1 MGARP
6 QTYDQGLEPVLHTG
20 LEKCSPSVEGIV
32 KNYGML
38 VRPIARKI
46 FSRARCHI
54 DIDDL
59 VQIGRVAL
67 VECAYAFVD
76 RDRERFV
83 AYATMRMRGAM
94 IDELRRTATISRG
107 AIGLRRRFDKVREV
121 LAGGLGRQ
129 PSAAEMALQV
139 GMSVSDYS
147 AAEATTHSLEFA
159 PMLESYSDHDQKFAD
174 LTTPD
179 AHATLEIQRT
189 QGDISTAVGKLSRR
203 EQIVLHLFF
212 VEELSLADIGEEL
225 EICGARVCQIK
236 KAALARLRPKLG
248 GWVVH

>member
-1 MGARP
+1 MGARL
-6 QTYDQGLEPVLHTG
+6 QSFGRELETVLHAG
-20 LEKCSPSVEGIV
+20 LGKCSPDVEQIV
-32 KNYGML
+32 KSYGML

-46 FSRARCHI
+46 FLRTGNHI

-76 RDRERFV
+76 RDRDRFA

-107 AIGLRRRFDKVREV
+107 AIRFRRRFDKARNT

-129 PSAAEMALQV
+129 PCTAEMAQQV
-139 GMSVSDYS
+139 QMSVPDYS
-147 AAEATTHSLEFA
+147 AAEATTHGLEFA

-174 LTTPD
+174 LATPD

-248 GWVVH
+248 GWVVN